1 MQRTNKAAAVYNANQ
16 FGRFKGVSNQRM
28 WLHFWAT
35 GAETKN
41 NVLELATEDEGRQ
54 YQLRRTKDFSSEQ
67 IKMESMKMEPAIW
80 QNTAERG
87 AVLGLHWGRRQKND
101 CNFT

>member
-1 MQRTNKAAAVYNANQ
+1 VQRTNKAAAVYNANQ

-54 YQLRRTKDFSSEQ
+54 Y
-67 IKMESMKMEPAIW
+67 
-80 QNTAERG
+80 
-87 AVLGLHWGRRQKND
+87 
-101 CNFT
+101 